1 MPIYYGPEG
10 MRQMPGYYNY
20 PLNENNFRNM
30 NNNNYMIPN
39 RNNNIHNFQ
48 NMQQVKN
55 YNMMPFPNKVQK
67 IIIKF
72 SMVEK
77 MDFN

>member
-1 MPIYYGPEG
+1 MLIYYGPEG
-10 MRQMPGYYNY
+10 MRQMPGPYNY

-30 NNNNYMIPN
+30 NNNNYMFPN

-55 YNMMPFPNKVQK
+55 NNMKLFQIWNILK
-67 IIIKF
+67 IRLK
-72 SMVEK
+72 K
-77 MDFN
+77 